1 MSSNDA
7 MSESKLWND
16 TAPATNEQSI
26 PGRANHTNNKT
37 SRTALNHTQP
47 EAMKQGAGRVVKQ
60 ESTEISSPPP
70 LQPPHVSTDPQAA
83 AEHSDQ
89 EPVGITFEH
98 PSLQVTP
105 PLLLEGIWQSQ
116 DAASETHLKSSSP
129 LPIGSALTTITAPNH
144 HPTLPI
150 PTSRG
155 IEDSCPTEPTL
166 HRGDCIHKETAPHE
180 QVSEVEKA
188 FPKTSESLGPNLYML
203 STSRNAQPQESI
215 EMMTGSIAPNIAGAK
230 EQRHILTKGTDDE
243 FRMHVRSGTQSKLMG
258 DGHQSSRATVSKH
271 PPLENQYLDHGEAGD
286 ELLSSDGDFV
296 AASDDWDS
304 DESEDIEDADADEHV
319 ANVDSKLQRSAAKA
333 EFTWKQRHKIFQ
345 VDGLEFQTPAR
356 EDDNADDTYNQEQN
370 NFRTVKKIKNDPA
383 SKGHTASRYSQQNS
397 ARASSARAP
406 GVRPPQTGVKTHQ
419 YGGLFD
425 PSNPHSQEIALNLYP
440 ECSRMSDPAS
450 LPYGMYQSGMQHPQQ
465 GPSYGQHAV
474 GYQNFGY
481 PAMPL
486 DRYPSH
492 IRHPPLPISPFQIPV
507 RHLAPPAP
515 NSQSLKYQALPA
527 QPRVQY
533 QNALQSQLVGEADD
547 DDEPLR
553 TRVRH
558 QLPSIHDSASRSS
571 SPAFEP
577 AQLRNKL
584 DHAKD
589 PESKVVESHKKQPLN
604 KGTAVR
610 KAPSTQP
617 AVPQCAQFQVP
628 TQSESAPASEIDWK
642 LPEYEAIYTPAPT
655 KHDPGLAKVSL
666 PGLVREE
673 ILLSPDHAE
682 QEAHLLLNIF
692 IPAQKALQTP
702 DPMPA
707 VAVLNFHTIAV
718 MVIEAFVQFE
728 IGDEFGTGRGHL
740 HHDHDTEDGE
750 YERLRSAKD
759 SDEDEIFFSV
769 IDRWRAAMESGK
781 EPAKLVRG
789 AQEFCDIALEVIYYI
804 KEHGLLAQRERA
816 VRSDKGV
823 KRGARK
829 VGEVEEEKTGAKRK
843 LKVNDVPARKK
854 AKAEKP
860 KAKAPAKRKSRAKE
874 PALTVVKAPPR
885 GK

>member
-7 MSESKLWND
+7 MSESKSWND
-16 TAPATNEQSI
+16 TAPATNEQCI
-26 PGRANHTNNKT
+26 PGRVNHTNTET
-37 SRTALNHTQP
+37 SRTALNDTQP
-47 EAMKQGAGRVVKQ
+47 EAVKQGASIVVKQ
-60 ESTEISSPPP
+60 ESTENPSPPP
-70 LQPPHVSTDPQAA
+70 LEPPHVSTNFQAA
-83 AEHSDQ
+83 AEHGDQ
-89 EPVGITFEH
+89 EPAGITFEH
-98 PSLQVTP
+98 ATRQVTP
-105 PLLLEGIWQSQ
+105 PLLLEGAWQSQ
-116 DAASETHLKSSSP
+116 DAASETQLKSSS
-129 LPIGSALTTITAPNH
+129 LLAIGSAPTIITSPNH
-144 HPTLPI
+144 HPSLPM
-150 PTSRG
+150 PTSGG

-166 HRGDCIHKETAPHE
+166 NRDDCIHNGNAPHE

-188 FPKTSESLGPNLYML
+188 FSKTSESLGPNLYML
-203 STSRNAQPQESI
+203 STSRNVQPQESI

-230 EQRHILTKGTDDE
+230 EQRHIPTKGTDDE
-243 FRMHVRSGTQSKLMG
+243 FGTHVRSDTESQLMV

-271 PPLENQYLDHGEAGD
+271 PPLANQYLDHGEAGD

-304 DESEDIEDADADEHV
+304 DESEDDEDAHEHV
-319 ANVDSKLQRSAAKA
+319 ADVGSQLHRSAAKA
-333 EFTWKQRHKIFQ
+333 ESTWKQRHKIFQ
-345 VDGLEFQTPAR
+345 VDGLEFQIPVR
-356 EDDNADDTYNQEQN
+356 EDDNADVTYNQEQN
-370 NFRTVKKIKNDPA
+370 NFRTVKKIKNDPEL
-383 SKGHTASRYSQQNS
+383 KGHTASRYDQQNS

-406 GVRPPQTGVKTHQ
+406 GVRPPQTGVNTHQ
-419 YGGLFD
+419 YGGLLD
-425 PSNPHSQEIALNLYP
+425 LSNSHSQEIPLNLYP
-440 ECSRMSDPAS
+440 ECSRMSGPAS

-465 GPSYGQHAV
+465 GHSYGQHAV

-492 IRHPPLPISPFQIPV
+492 IRHPPLPISPFQMPV
-507 RHLAPPAP
+507 RHIAPPAP
-515 NSQSLKYQALPA
+515 NSQSLQYQVLPA

-533 QNALQSQLVGEADD
+533 QSVLQGQLVGEADD

-571 SPAFEP
+571 SPVLEP

-589 PESKVVESHKKQPLN
+589 PKVGIVDSRKKQPLS
-604 KGTAVR
+604 KGTAVK

-617 AVPQCAQFQVP
+617 SVPQCAQFQVP

-707 VAVLNFHTIAV
+707 IAVLNFHTVAV

-769 IDRWRAAMESGK
+769 IDRWRAAIESGK

-829 VGEVEEEKTGAKRK
+829 VGEVEAEKTGAKRK

-860 KAKAPAKRKSRAKE
+860 KAKVPAKRKSRAKE